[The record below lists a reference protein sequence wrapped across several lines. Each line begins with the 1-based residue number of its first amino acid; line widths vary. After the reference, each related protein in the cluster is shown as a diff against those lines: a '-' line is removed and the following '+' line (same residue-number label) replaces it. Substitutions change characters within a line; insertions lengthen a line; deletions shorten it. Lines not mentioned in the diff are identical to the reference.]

1 LHPSGFGYLVRRN
14 RHDNVSVFFEYND
27 DVSAIR
33 NMAEN
38 ATSATTL
45 AHCTPIVML
54 QNMVD
59 LVRSQAVF
67 LDMRDVAA
75 WRGVPDNLRPTHGND
90 ILKRTAFCCS
100 IQANCASS
108 VRAYIFSA

>member
-1 LHPSGFGYLVRRN
+1 
-14 RHDNVSVFFEYND
+14 
-27 DVSAIR
+27 
-33 NMAEN
+33 MAEN

-59 LVRSQAVF
+59 LIRGQTVF

-75 WRGVPDNLRPTHGND
+75 WRGVPDNLRPSHDND
-90 ILKRTAFCCS
+90 ILKGTAFCCS
-100 IQANCASS
+100 IQAQLDNS
-108 VRAYIFSA
+108 VRAYILRDQGAARASSPI

>member
-1 LHPSGFGYLVRRN
+1 MLELGRHCRLHPSGFGYLVRRN
-14 RHDNVSVFFEYND
+14 RHSNVSVFFEYNN

-45 AHCTPIVML
+45 AHCAPIVML

-59 LVRSQAVF
+59 LIRGQTVF

-75 WRGVPDNLRPTHGND
+75 WRGVPDNLRPSHGTD
-90 ILKRTAFCCS
+90 IR
-100 IQANCASS
+100 
-108 VRAYIFSA
+108 

>member
-1 LHPSGFGYLVRRN
+1 MP
-14 RHDNVSVFFEYND
+14 VFFEYND

-33 NMAEN
+33 NMAKYASSA
-38 ATSATTL
+38 ATF

-59 LVRSQAVF
+59 LIRGQAVF

-75 WRGVPDNLRPTHGND
+75 RRGVPDNRRPTHDND
-90 ILKRTAFCCS
+90 ILKGTAFCCS
-100 IQANCASS
+100 IQAQLDKG
-108 VRAYIFSA
+108 VRAYILRDQGAARASSPI

>member
-1 LHPSGFGYLVRRN
+1 MP
-14 RHDNVSVFFEYND
+14 VFFEYNN
-27 DVSAIR
+27 DVSAIQ

-59 LVRSQAVF
+59 LIRGQTVF

-75 WRGVPDNLRPTHGND
+75 WRGVPDNLRPSHDND
-90 ILKRTAFCCS
+90 ILKGTAFCCS
-100 IQANCASS
+100 IQAQLINSVHAYILRDQGAARASS
-108 VRAYIFSA
+108 PI